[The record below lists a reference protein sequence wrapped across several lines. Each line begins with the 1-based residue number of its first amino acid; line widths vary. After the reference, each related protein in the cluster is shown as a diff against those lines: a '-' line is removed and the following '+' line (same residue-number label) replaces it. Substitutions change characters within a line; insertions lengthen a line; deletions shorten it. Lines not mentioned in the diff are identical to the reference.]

1 MDTHTFT
8 VLEFDKIIT
17 FLKYYVTSPQ
27 GHKLCERLSPLTN
40 PRDIKTLL
48 SEVTEMKEILTI
60 HDDIPIHGIK
70 DIERVVN
77 RTRVE
82 GFYLEPQQLQEVHS
96 TVATGRMIKAFFN
109 STAPS
114 YSTLTTI
121 ASKFLPLKELED
133 AIRESMENGAAG
145 VCLFTPGR
153 MTEKHW
159 EVFETAIRK
168 DFTKK

>member
-1 MDTHTFT
+1 MDKHTFT

-40 PRDIKTLL
+40 PLDIKTLL

-82 GFYLEPQQLQEVHS
+82 GFYLEPQQLQDVHS
-96 TVATGRMIKAFFN
+96 TLATGRMIKTFFYITE
-109 STAPS
+109 STYDA
-114 YSTLTTI
+114 LTTI
-121 ASKFLPLKELED
+121 SRKLLTLIYLED
-133 AIRESMENGAAG
+133 SIR
-145 VCLFTPGR
+145 
-153 MTEKHW
+153 
-159 EVFETAIRK
+159 
-168 DFTKK
+168 